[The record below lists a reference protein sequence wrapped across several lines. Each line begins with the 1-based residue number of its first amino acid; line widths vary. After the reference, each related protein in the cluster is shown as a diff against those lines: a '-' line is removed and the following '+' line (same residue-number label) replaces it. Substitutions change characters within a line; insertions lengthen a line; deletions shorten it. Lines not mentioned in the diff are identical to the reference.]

1 MNTKLFAQYLLERGL
16 IDREQMLEVIEEQQ
30 AVNAGAGEMAVTM
43 GLLTPDDLQVIRA
56 EQLRNDEPFGR
67 TALSLDLLTQKQ
79 LDRLKAHERSKRK
92 MLLSEILVARGY
104 VDPDRLMATEQEFE
118 QEDMIQ
124 SGKLEKLLAH
134 ADHGDV
140 AAVALSVLERLY
152 RRVMGDSLRIQDAP
166 TRPPID
172 GNERLWTQQIQADGA
187 VHVMALQMHESS
199 ALKISDVVLGAKVL
213 RLDALAEDAISEFLN
228 IVVGHV
234 CGRLNQR
241 FEGVQA
247 ANSPPR
253 LTCGAELM
261 RDYPDAIVLRCD
273 SGDVR
278 FHFAFGSGPAAPEAA
293 GVPGRAERVAAVL

>member
-16 IDREQMLEVIEEQQ
+16 IDRDQMLEVIEEQR
-30 AVNAGAGEMAVTM
+30 AVNAGTGDLAVTI
-43 GLLTPDDLQVIRA
+43 GLLTEEDLQAIRA

-67 TALSLDLLTQKQ
+67 TALSLGLLTQKQ
-79 LDRLKAHERSKRK
+79 LDRLKSHQRSSKK

-118 QEDMIQ
+118 KEDVVQ
-124 SGKLEKLLAH
+124 SGKLEKLLAG
-134 ADHGDV
+134 AEHGEV
-140 AAVALSVLERLY
+140 VTVALSVLERLY

-166 TRPPID
+166 TNPPLD
-172 GNERLWTQQIQADGA
+172 GNERLWTQRIHADGA
-187 VHVMALQMHESS
+187 SHVMALQMHESS
-199 ALKISDVVLGAKVL
+199 ALKISDVVLGAKIL

-241 FEGVQA
+241 FDGVQA
-247 ANSPPR
+247 ANTPPR

-261 RDYPDAIVLRCD
+261 RDYPDAIVVRCD

-278 FHFAFGSGPAAPEAA
+278 FHFAVGSGLQSTTSACTKR
-293 GVPGRAERVAAVL
+293 PGRVAAAV